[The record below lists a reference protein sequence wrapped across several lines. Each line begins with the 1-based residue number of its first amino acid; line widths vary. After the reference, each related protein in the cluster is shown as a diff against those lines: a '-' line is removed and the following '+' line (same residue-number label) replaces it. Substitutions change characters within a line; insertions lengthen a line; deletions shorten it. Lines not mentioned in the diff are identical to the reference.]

1 MKRALVAVLILV
13 LVLTA
18 GTGLAQKKKK
28 RKKKKREYNE
38 VTYAKLKAVSEME
51 GGEGLPT
58 NAELRELDKMPV
70 KQQAAVVLVRA
81 GQYNLLELLGLH
93 VDITLYKDLQ
103 LVRSNT
109 GSMIRKGTL
118 PLGDDRE
125 WYIIDLTEKGKKVL
139 YAFRMVEEGKWQWK
153 IIRDV

>member
-13 LVLTA
+13 LILTA
-18 GTGLAQKKKK
+18 GTGLAQK
-28 RKKKKREYNE
+28 RKKKKKKKRDFNE
-38 VTYAKLKAVSEME
+38 VTFAKLRAVSEME

-58 NAELRELDKMPV
+58 NAELLELDKMPV

-81 GQYNLLELLGLH
+81 GQYNLLEPLGMH
-93 VDITLYKDLQ
+93 VDVTLYKDLQ
-103 LVRSNT
+103 LVKSNT

-125 WYIIDLTEKGKKVL
+125 WYLVDLTEKGKKVL
-139 YAFRMVEEGKWQWK
+139 FAFRMVEENKWQWK